1 MQVFNKMQHRFCL
14 LVLYVVDRLELW
26 EYRPNKHTLHIH
38 PEYLRDRI
46 TTTTYLA
53 LRD

>member
-1 MQVFNKMQHRFCL
+1 MQVFNKTQHRFCL

-26 EYRPNKHTLHIH
+26 EYRPNKHTLH